1 MSLPRFSVRNPI
13 LVNLLMCVILL
24 CGSLCALTMTRE
36 MFPES
41 RPEKLL
47 ITTIYPG
54 VSPQEIEKALTIKI
68 EEAVRDVEGVDQID
82 STVIESMSVSKLT
95 LVAGLRNVDR
105 VLQEVKSEIDA
116 IDDLPEDAQKT
127 TVTKLEPK
135 LPVIAVALFG
145 PGSDADRK
153 RAARALRD
161 DLLLLPGVSNVVMN
175 GAKPDEI
182 SVEIRPAKLMEFDV
196 TFDEIAAAIRTANL
210 DVTGGQ
216 IDGSRSSI
224 SIRTLGEEQRGADLD
239 RILIRSRPDGRSVY
253 LSDVATIHDAFV
265 DVDQEGYFNSHPS
278 VDCVVYQ
285 STKQDA
291 IRISQLVKAYVLG
304 KQQLPF
310 DPHGF
315 EAASR
320 AVWYWRPFALGWAG
334 AARVVGICVGHP
346 DPQRFYEQSRA
357 KPFDHNFEVA
367 LHTDLARFVEGRI
380 DLMVDNGLQ
389 GLFLILLALLVF
401 LDRRVAFWAAAGIP
415 VTFLGT
421 FMMMSLLGVTLNLVS
436 LMGLI
441 IVLSIDV
448 DEAIVMGENIYRHM
462 EAGMP
467 ADEAAILGSE
477 EVLWPIVVMTGTTI
491 GGFVPLLF
499 IQGQLGDFLKEL
511 PLVCIAAMSMSMLE
525 ALVMLPCHLGHV
537 KTANMSHGHKPV
549 PTSSPPPIGW
559 TPRPSELDLKG
570 RTDEA
575 SILRVNHSLPLAES
589 NIASSGDSRPPRQ
602 SSWRVL
608 RNRVVQMKDSFLD
621 GLVDVWYDWLIR
633 LLLRW
638 RYVTLAGAVAT
649 LSLTIGLVA
658 GGIVPFVPVPKM
670 DSETL
675 VGSLEMPVGT
685 PAAQTKSRLKQL
697 SDHLVSLPEVVNV
710 QMLVGLQ
717 VDIAGEGAVG
727 QNLGSHLGQI
737 IVELTEASKRSRTS
751 ETILVELRHEAEK
764 LSGVNSVTWTSLNGG
779 PAGRAIELKIT
790 SDKFEE
796 ALATGATMRQ
806 KLATYDGV
814 FDIDDN
820 VNARQREVQLR
831 LRESAR
837 PTGITVAMLGNEVR
851 NAFYGRESRR
861 ITRNRED
868 VKIMVRYPEEYRNDD
883 STLEA
888 MYIPTPAGV
897 GRHHWVPLREVA
909 ELTEDRAFASIHRSD
924 LRRAVSV
931 YADVDDTHNSNEI
944 AMSLQKWIDT
954 ELGKVHPSARVEMRG
969 ATLENKKFMDSMMLA
984 FPLSLLI
991 VYVLLAALF
1000 RSYLQPLVV
1009 LIAVPFGIE
1018 GAIVGHWIMGYD
1030 LTIMSVIGCTA
1041 LIGIVDND
1049 SLVLVDFINN
1059 RVRAGLSHFEA
1070 SVTGSKLRMR
1080 AIVLNTITAVVG
1092 MSPLMFETS
1101 FQAKFLIPMAI
1112 TLTWGLIFATVLT
1125 LVVVP
1130 AINMVFFDARTL
1142 LSGNPHEGDG
1152 ESTGR

>member
-24 CGSLCALTMTRE
+24 TGSLCALTMTRE

-54 VSPQEIEKALTIKI
+54 VSAQEIEKALTIKI
-68 EEAVRDVEGVDQID
+68 EEAVRNVEGIDKID
-82 STVIESMSVSKLT
+82 STVIESMSVIKLT

-105 VLQEVKSEIDA
+105 VLQEVKAEIDA
-116 IDDLPEDAQKT
+116 IDDLPEDAEKT
-127 TVTKLEPK
+127 TIKKLEPK
-135 LPVIAVALFG
+135 LPIIAVALYG
-145 PGSDADRK
+145 PGSEAERK
-153 RAARALRD
+153 RAARSLRD
-161 DLLLLPGVSNVVMN
+161 ELLLLPGVSDVVMS
-175 GAKPDEI
+175 GAKNDEI
-182 SVEIRPAKLMEFDV
+182 SIEIRPAKLMQYDI
-196 TFDEIAAAIRTANL
+196 TFDEVAAAIRTANL

-216 IDGSRSSI
+216 IDGSRSSV
-224 SIRTLGEEQRGADLD
+224 SIRTLGEEQRGIDLD
-239 RILIRSRPDGRSVY
+239 RILIRSQPDGRSVY
-253 LSDVATIHDAFV
+253 LSDVATIRDAFV
-265 DVDQEGYFNSHPS
+265 DIDQEGYFNSQPS
-278 VDCVVYQ
+278 VNCVVYQ
-285 STKQDA
+285 SAKQDA

-304 KQQLPF
+304 KQQAPF

-315 EAASR
+315 QAASR
-320 AVWYWRPFALGWAG
+320 TVWYWRPFALGWAG
-334 AARVVGICVGHP
+334 AARVVGICVGHA
-346 DPQRFYEQSRA
+346 DPQRFYERSRA
-357 KPFDHNFEVA
+357 KPFDHKFQVA

-389 GLFLILLALLVF
+389 GLFLILLALVVF
-401 LDRRVAFWAAAGIP
+401 LDRRVAFWAAAGLP

-477 EVLWPIVVMTGTTI
+477 EVLWPIIVMTGTTI

-537 KTANMSHGHKPV
+537 KTTNLRHGRTTTPV
-549 PTSSPPPIGW
+549 GSPPHDSSPALGATDGSFEPPVISKITGERSPS
-559 TPRPSELDLKG
+559 TVASARPVTKKPR
-570 RTDEA
+570 
-575 SILRVNHSLPLAES
+575 
-589 NIASSGDSRPPRQ
+589 
-602 SSWRVL
+602 WRVI
-608 RNRVVQMKDSFLD
+608 RDRIVQAKDSFLNEV
-621 GLVDVWYDWLIR
+621 VDVWYDWLIR

-649 LSLTIGLVA
+649 LSMTIGLVQ

-675 VGSLEMPVGT
+675 VGSIKMPVGT
-685 PAAQTKSRLKQL
+685 PVAQTKSRLKQL
-697 SDHLVSLPEVVNV
+697 SDHLISLPEVVNV

-727 QNLGSHLGQI
+727 ENLGSHLGQL
-737 IVELTEASKRSRTS
+737 IVELKEAGKRTRTS

-764 LSGVNSVTWTSLNGG
+764 LSGVNSVAWTSLNGG

-790 SDKFEE
+790 SDRFEE
-796 ALATGATMRQ
+796 SLATGATMRK
-806 KLATYDGV
+806 KLSTYDGV

-820 VNARQREVQLR
+820 VNERQREVQLR

-837 PTGITVAMLGNEVR
+837 PTGITVSMLGNEVR
-851 NAFYGRESRR
+851 NAFYGREARR

-924 LRRAVSV
+924 LRRAVTV
-931 YADVDDTHNSNEI
+931 YADVDDRHNSNEI

-954 ELGKVHPSARVEMRG
+954 ELRDLHPDARVEMRG
-969 ATLENKKFMDSMMLA
+969 ATLENKKFMDSMLLA

-1130 AINMVFFDARTL
+1130 AINMVFFDVRAL
-1142 LSGNPHEGDG
+1142 LGGNPGEGED
-1152 ESTGR
+1152 ESVSH

>member
-1 MSLPRFSVRNPI
+1 M
-13 LVNLLMCVILL
+13 
-24 CGSLCALTMTRE
+24 
-36 MFPES
+36 
-41 RPEKLL
+41 
-47 ITTIYPG
+47 
-54 VSPQEIEKALTIKI
+54 
-68 EEAVRDVEGVDQID
+68 
-82 STVIESMSVSKLT
+82 
-95 LVAGLRNVDR
+95 
-105 VLQEVKSEIDA
+105 
-116 IDDLPEDAQKT
+116 
-127 TVTKLEPK
+127 
-135 LPVIAVALFG
+135 LF
-145 PGSDADRK
+145 R
-153 RAARALRD
+153 
-161 DLLLLPGVSNVVMN
+161 
-175 GAKPDEI
+175 
-182 SVEIRPAKLMEFDV
+182 
-196 TFDEIAAAIRTANL
+196 
-210 DVTGGQ
+210 
-216 IDGSRSSI
+216 
-224 SIRTLGEEQRGADLD
+224 
-239 RILIRSRPDGRSVY
+239 
-253 LSDVATIHDAFV
+253 
-265 DVDQEGYFNSHPS
+265 
-278 VDCVVYQ
+278 
-285 STKQDA
+285 
-291 IRISQLVKAYVLG
+291 
-304 KQQLPF
+304 
-310 DPHGF
+310 
-315 EAASR
+315 
-320 AVWYWRPFALGWAG
+320 
-334 AARVVGICVGHP
+334 
-346 DPQRFYEQSRA
+346 
-357 KPFDHNFEVA
+357 
-367 LHTDLARFVEGRI
+367 
-380 DLMVDNGLQ
+380 
-389 GLFLILLALLVF
+389 
-401 LDRRVAFWAAAGIP
+401 
-415 VTFLGT
+415 
-421 FMMMSLLGVTLNLVS
+421 
-436 LMGLI
+436 
-441 IVLSIDV
+441 
-448 DEAIVMGENIYRHM
+448 
-462 EAGMP
+462 
-467 ADEAAILGSE
+467 
-477 EVLWPIVVMTGTTI
+477 
-491 GGFVPLLF
+491 
-499 IQGQLGDFLKEL
+499 
-511 PLVCIAAMSMSMLE
+511 
-525 ALVMLPCHLGHV
+525 
-537 KTANMSHGHKPV
+537 
-549 PTSSPPPIGW
+549 
-559 TPRPSELDLKG
+559 
-570 RTDEA
+570 
-575 SILRVNHSLPLAES
+575 
-589 NIASSGDSRPPRQ
+589 
-602 SSWRVL
+602 
-608 RNRVVQMKDSFLD
+608 
-621 GLVDVWYDWLIR
+621 
-633 LLLRW
+633 
-638 RYVTLAGAVAT
+638 
-649 LSLTIGLVA
+649 SLTIGLVA

-697 SDHLVSLPEVVNV
+697 SDHLISLPEVVNV

-727 QNLGSHLGQI
+727 ENLGSHLGQL
-737 IVELTEASKRSRTS
+737 IVELKEADKRTRTS
-751 ETILVELRHEAEK
+751 GTILVELRHETEK
-764 LSGVNSVTWTSLNGG
+764 LSGVNSVAWTELNGG

-790 SDKFEE
+790 SDLFEE
-796 ALATGATMRQ
+796 ARATGATMRQ

-820 VNARQREVQLR
+820 VNEQQREVQLR

-851 NAFYGRESRR
+851 NAFYGREARR

-909 ELTEDRAFASIHRSD
+909 ELTEDKAFASIHRSD

-969 ATLENKKFMDSMMLA
+969 ATLENKKFMDSMLLA

-1130 AINMVFFDARTL
+1130 AINMVFFDTRTL
-1142 LSGNPHEGDG
+1142 FGGHPG
-1152 ESTGR
+1152 EEEPDTASH

>member
-1 MSLPRFSVRNPI
+1 MSLPRFSVHNPV

-24 CGSLCALTMTRE
+24 AGSLCALTMTRE

-54 VSPQEIEKALTIKI
+54 VSPEEIEKALTIKI
-68 EEAVRDVEGVDQID
+68 EEAVRDVEGVDKID
-82 STVIESMSVSKLT
+82 STVIEGMSISKLT
-95 LVAGLRNVDR
+95 LVQGIKNVDR
-105 VLQEVKSEIDA
+105 VLQEVKAEIDA
-116 IDDLPEDAQKT
+116 LDDLPEDAEKT
-127 TVTKLEPK
+127 TIKKLEPK
-135 LPVIAVALFG
+135 LPVIAVALYG

-161 DLLLLPGVSNVVMN
+161 DLLLLPGVSDVTI
-175 GAKPDEI
+175 GGTRDDEI
-182 SVEIRPAKLMEFDV
+182 SVEVSPARLMQYDV
-196 TFDEIAAAIRTANL
+196 TFDEVAAAIRTANL

-216 IDGSRSSI
+216 IDGTRSSI
-224 SIRTLGEEQRGADLD
+224 SIRTLGEEQRGVDLN
-239 RILIRSRPDGRSVY
+239 RILVRSRTNGPSVY
-253 LSDVATIHDAFV
+253 LSDVATIRDAFV
-265 DVDQEGYFNSHPS
+265 DVDQEGYFNSQPG
-278 VDCVVYQ
+278 VNCVVYQ

-291 IRISQLVKAYVLG
+291 IRISQLVKAYILG
-304 KQQLPF
+304 KQQQPF

-315 EAASR
+315 EAANR

-334 AARVVGICVGHP
+334 AARVVGWCVGHP
-346 DPQRFYEQSRA
+346 DPARFYEESRA
-357 KPFDHNFEVA
+357 KPFDHNFQVA

-380 DLMVDNGLQ
+380 DLMVDNGIQ
-389 GLFLILLALLVF
+389 GLLLILLALLVF
-401 LDRRVAFWAAAGIP
+401 LDRRVAFWAAAGLP

-421 FMMMSLLGVTLNLVS
+421 FMMMSLMGVTLNLVS

-462 EAGMP
+462 EEGLSP
-467 ADEAAILGSE
+467 EEAAIRGSE
-477 EVLWPIVVMTGTTI
+477 EVLWPIIVMTGTTI

-499 IQGQLGDFLKEL
+499 ISGQLGDFLKEL

-537 KTANMSHGHKPV
+537 K
-549 PTSSPPPIGW
+549 SPHYRHRHATDSTESQST
-559 TPRPSELDLKG
+559 TPLQQSALTPSNWQQTKSRIVQLKDHVLDW
-570 RTDEA
+570 
-575 SILRVNHSLPLAES
+575 I
-589 NIASSGDSRPPRQ
+589 
-602 SSWRVL
+602 
-608 RNRVVQMKDSFLD
+608 
-621 GLVDVWYDWLIR
+621 VDVAYDWLIR

-649 LSLTIGLVA
+649 LSITIGLVA

-685 PAAQTKSRLKQL
+685 PAIQTKERLKQL
-697 SDHLVSLPEVVNV
+697 SDHLITLTEVVNV
-710 QMLVGLQ
+710 QMYVGIQ

-727 QNLGSHLGQI
+727 QNLGSHLGQL
-737 IVELTEASKRSRTS
+737 IVELKESAKRSRNS
-751 ETILVELRHEAEK
+751 EAILVELRREAEK
-764 LSGVNSVTWTSLNGG
+764 LSGVNAVTWTSLNGG

-796 ALATGATMRQ
+796 TLAAGKTVRD
-806 KLATYDGV
+806 KLASFDGV

-820 VNARQREVQLR
+820 VNARQREIQLR

-851 NAFYGRESRR
+851 NAFFGREARR

-868 VKIMVRYPEEYRNDD
+868 VKIMVRYPEDYRNDD
-883 STLEA
+883 ATLET
-888 MYIPTPAGV
+888 MRIPVPSTPGQH
-897 GRHHWVPLREVA
+897 RWVPLREVA
-909 ELTEDRAFASIHRSD
+909 ELTEDRAFATINRSE
-924 LRRAVSV
+924 LRRSVSV
-931 YADVDDTHNSNEI
+931 FADVDETANSNDI
-944 AMSLQKWIDT
+944 ATSMQKWIDS
-954 ELGKVHPSARVEMRG
+954 EFQKLHPTARIVIGG
-969 ATLENKKFMDSMMLA
+969 AWLENKKFMDSMLLA
-984 FPLSLLI
+984 FPLSLII
-991 VYVLLAALF
+991 VYVLLTGLF
-1000 RSYLQPLVV
+1000 RSYLQPIVV

-1030 LTIMSVIGCTA
+1030 LTIMSVIGGTA

-1049 SLVLVDFINN
+1049 SLVLVDFINT
-1059 RVRAGLSHFEA
+1059 RVRAGMAHFEA
-1070 SVTGSKLRMR
+1070 CVTGSKLRMR

-1092 MSPLMFETS
+1092 MTPLMFETS

-1112 TLTWGLIFATVLT
+1112 TITWGLIFATVLT

-1130 AINMVFFDARTL
+1130 AINMVFFD
-1142 LSGNPHEGDG
+1142 LSRLFGTKDDELQQPQVGANVL
-1152 ESTGR
+1152 

>member
-68 EEAVRDVEGVDQID
+68 EEAVRDVEGVEKID

-161 DLLLLPGVSNVVMN
+161 DLLLLPGVSNVVMA
-175 GAKPDEI
+175 GAKSDEI
-182 SVEIRPAKLMEFDV
+182 SIEVRPAKLIEFDI
-196 TFDEIAAAIRTANL
+196 TFDEVAAAIRTANL

-224 SIRTLGEEQRGADLD
+224 SIRTLGEEQRGEDLD
-239 RILIRSRPDGRSVY
+239 RILVRSRPDGRSVY

-291 IRISQLVKAYVLG
+291 IRISQLVKAYIFG
-304 KQQLPF
+304 KQRLPF

-320 AVWYWRPFALGWAG
+320 SVWYWQPFALGWAG
-334 AARVVGICVGHP
+334 AARVVGMCVGHP

-401 LDRRVAFWAAAGIP
+401 LDRRVAFWAAAGLP

-477 EVLWPIVVMTGTTI
+477 EVLWPIIVMTGTTI

-537 KTANMSHGHKPV
+537 KTTKRR
-549 PTSSPPPIGW
+549 SS
-559 TPRPSELDLKG
+559 
-570 RTDEA
+570 TDETSPSRVPPA
-575 SILRVNHSLPLAES
+575 GWRRLRDRIVHMKDTFL
-589 NIASSGDSRPPRQ
+589 
-602 SSWRVL
+602 
-608 RNRVVQMKDSFLD
+608 NRVVE
-621 GLVDVWYDWLIR
+621 VWYDWLIR
-633 LLLRW
+633 LLLKW

-649 LSLTIGLVA
+649 LSMTIGLVA

-685 PAAQTKSRLKQL
+685 PAAQTKDRLKQL
-697 SDHLVSLPEVVNV
+697 SDHLISLPEVVNV

-727 QNLGSHLGQI
+727 QNLGAHLGQI
-737 IVELTEASKRSRTS
+737 IVELTESAKRSRTS

-764 LSGVNSVTWTSLNGG
+764 LSGVNSVAWTSLNGG

-790 SDKFEE
+790 SDRFEE
-796 ALATGATMRQ
+796 ALATGTTMRQ
-806 KLATYDGV
+806 KLETYDGV

-851 NAFYGRESRR
+851 NAFYGREARR

-924 LRRAVSV
+924 LRRAVTV
-931 YADVDDTHNSNEI
+931 YADVDDAHNSNEI

-954 ELGKVHPSARVEMRG
+954 ELVKQHPDARVEMRG

-1000 RSYLQPLVV
+1000 KSYLQPLVV

-1059 RVRAGLSHFEA
+1059 RVRAGMSHFEA

-1130 AINMVFFDARTL
+1130 AINMVFFDARSL
-1142 LSGNPHEGDG
+1142 FGSSSNDD
-1152 ESTGR
+1152 ESETSHGRV